1 MANEYC
7 IIELQR
13 YTFHLLATFT
23 KRENVQAGT
32 KGRPDEDES
41 CFGKHHELIS
51 LFGLLFQLLDFGNT
65 ATGMRLKAVMS
76 QVQKQNNN

>member
-1 MANEYC
+1 MTNEYC

-13 YTFHLLATFT
+13 YTFHLLTTFT

-51 LFGLLFQLLDFGNT
+51 LFGLLFQLLHFLQFSQRNEVKGSYEPGT
-65 ATGMRLKAVMS
+65 KA
-76 QVQKQNNN
+76 KQ